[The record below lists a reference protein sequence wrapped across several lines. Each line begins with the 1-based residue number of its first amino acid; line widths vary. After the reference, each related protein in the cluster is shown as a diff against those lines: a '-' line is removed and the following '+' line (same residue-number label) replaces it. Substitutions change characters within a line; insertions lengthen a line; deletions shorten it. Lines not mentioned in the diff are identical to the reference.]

1 MWRSK
6 NMKKVYK
13 VENLDCA
20 HCAAKL
26 ERAIQGVEG
35 VTAATISFMTQR
47 LTIVIEDEKFDSVME
62 NVIKTAKKLNDEW
75 EIKR

>member
-1 MWRSK
+1 
-6 NMKKVYK
+6 MKRVYK

-35 VTAATISFMTQR
+35 VTAATVSFMSQR
-47 LTIVIEDEKFDSVME
+47 LTIVIEEEKFDSVME

>member
-1 MWRSK
+1 
-6 NMKKVYK
+6 MKKVYK
-13 VENLDCA
+13 VENLDCV

>member
-1 MWRSK
+1 
-6 NMKKVYK
+6 MKKVYK

>member
-1 MWRSK
+1 
-6 NMKKVYK
+6 MKRVYK
-13 VENLDCA
+13 VQNLDCA